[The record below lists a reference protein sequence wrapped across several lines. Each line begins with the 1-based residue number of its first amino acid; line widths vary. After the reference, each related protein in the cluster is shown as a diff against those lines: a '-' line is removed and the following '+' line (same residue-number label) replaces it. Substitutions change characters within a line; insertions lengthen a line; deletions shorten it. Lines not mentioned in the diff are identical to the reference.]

1 MSFWRRVFAIAWK
14 DIISELRTREIIF
27 SVLVFA
33 ILVLVIFNFA
43 FATDKIT
50 MATVAP
56 GILWVAFTFSGVLAL
71 NRAFIPEKEENCLEG
86 LMACPVGREVI
97 YAGKALGSLAFLLM
111 IEAIILPIFALFFN
125 LPVLSLELIT
135 ITFAATVGFV
145 AVGTLF
151 SALAINTRAREMVLP
166 ILFLPIV
173 APVIICAVEASA
185 LAING
190 QSWRE
195 IISWLGVILAFD
207 AIFLTVPFLVFPY
220 IIEE

>member
-1 MSFWRRVFAIAWK
+1 
-14 DIISELRTREIIF
+14 
-27 SVLVFA
+27 
-33 ILVLVIFNFA
+33 
-43 FATDKIT
+43 
-50 MATVAP
+50 
-56 GILWVAFTFSGVLAL
+56 
-71 NRAFIPEKEENCLEG
+71 
-86 LMACPVGREVI
+86 
-97 YAGKALGSLAFLLM
+97 
-111 IEAIILPIFALFFN
+111 
-125 LPVLSLELIT
+125 
-135 ITFAATVGFV
+135 
-145 AVGTLF
+145 
-151 SALAINTRAREMVLP
+151 MVLP